1 MEWYFATKLEGLSPG
16 GLTRKVH
23 RFWGFLAFVCLLVFV
38 LFCFLFFFLGGGG
51 GYNQDFTVHVVS
63 PQRKTLQCESVI
75 N

>member
-38 LFCFLFFFLGGGG
+38 FFWGGGG